1 MSVPDPASP
10 ARPPAI
16 DIVVDGHRAALVEVS
31 SSRALMYCT
40 VALRPE
46 QKVRVVLRGSGTVVR
61 TQARVTLAKYEMPKE
76 GPRYRVELAFE
87 GDTSA
92 IEKLVTEQPR

>member
-1 MSVPDPASP
+1 MNASDPASP
-10 ARPPAI
+10 APPPAI
-16 DIVVDGHRAALVEVS
+16 DIVVDGHRADLLEMS

-40 VALRPE
+40 MTLRPE
-46 QKVRVVLRGSGTVVR
+46 QKVRVVLRSNGSVVR
-61 TQARVTLAKYEMPKE
+61 AQARVTLAKYEMPKE